1 MVVRKSEIL
10 ENIDTWVRWSSEK
23 EIYDVAL
30 LKIWIQFEKY
40 LGQLFTTYCLG
51 GQSETGFQP
60 RLKIQ
65 FQDEIQFNAF
75 MREGNKAYIEY
86 VGRIEFL
93 SKHIFETNPFDII
106 LTTEYK
112 TSFEQMKYLRNYIAH
127 ESEESRRKLLNNIFY
142 GREEKFEEPNEYLKR
157 FTSSGEMTYFTYY
170 TKQIKDI
177 IELLDSPG
185 NTLSN

>member
-75 MREGNKAYIEY
+75 MREGNKAY
-86 VGRIEFL
+86 F
-93 SKHIFETNPFDII
+93 
-106 LTTEYK
+106 
-112 TSFEQMKYLRNYIAH
+112 
-127 ESEESRRKLLNNIFY
+127 
-142 GREEKFEEPNEYLKR
+142 
-157 FTSSGEMTYFTYY
+157 
-170 TKQIKDI
+170 
-177 IELLDSPG
+177 
-185 NTLSN
+185 

>member
-10 ENIDTWVRWSSEK
+10 ENIDTWIRWSSEK

-65 FQDEIQFNAF
+65 FQDETQFNAF
-75 MREGNKAYIEY
+75 MREGNKTYIEY

-93 SKHIFETNPFDII
+93 SKHIFEII
-106 LTTEYK
+106 HLTL
-112 TSFEQMKYLRNYIAH
+112 FLQRNI
-127 ESEESRRKLLNNIFY
+127 KQVLN
-142 GREEKFEEPNEYLKR
+142 R
-157 FTSSGEMTYFTYY
+157 
-170 TKQIKDI
+170 
-177 IELLDSPG
+177 
-185 NTLSN
+185 